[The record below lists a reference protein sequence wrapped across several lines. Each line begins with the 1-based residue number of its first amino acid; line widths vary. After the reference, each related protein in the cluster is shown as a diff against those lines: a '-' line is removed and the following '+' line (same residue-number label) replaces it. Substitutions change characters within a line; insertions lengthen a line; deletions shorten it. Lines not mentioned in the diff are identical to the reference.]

1 MCGISGILRLS
12 NKNPDIIKLV
22 QSMNNSLKHKGP
34 DDSGVR

>member
-22 QSMNNSLKHKGP
+22 QSMNNSLKHRYP
-34 DDSGVR
+34 DDSSLE